1 MTSLTNHTNT
11 TRKGALTMKIPSREY
26 CDALVEKYAVPA
38 PIRRHCA
45 VVERVGEQ
53 IARDLVDAGVPVDVE
68 LVVVG
73 CRLHDAFKAASLR
86 ELIARPEWGYQ
97 PSERELQVWAEL
109 REQFTG
115 VHETIVAAQIL
126 AGEFPEFSEFVA
138 KIGST
143 GNPTY
148 LTERLELKI
157 LHYADWR
164 VQFEE
169 IIDFDDRLEYLR
181 DTYRHEWIDKGATWW
196 EDALAAEK
204 ELEAEIFEDLDY
216 SPGELTD
223 RLRRTSPA
231 GYSLA
236 TGPGSPTPDHD

>member
-1 MTSLTNHTNT
+1 
-11 TRKGALTMKIPSREY
+11 MKIPSREY
-26 CDALVEKYAVPA
+26 CDALVDEYAVPA

-53 IARDLVDAGVPVDVE
+53 LARDLRDTGVPVDVE
-68 LVVVG
+68 LVVIG
-73 CRLHDAFKAASLR
+73 CRLHDAFKAASLP
-86 ELIARPEWGYQ
+86 ELIPRPEWGYE
-97 PSERELQVWAEL
+97 PSDRELRVWAEL
-109 REQFTG
+109 RERFTG

-126 AGEFPEFSEFVA
+126 ADEFPEFSEFVA

-169 IIDFDDRLEYLR
+169 IIDFDDRLDYLR
-181 DTYRHEWIDKGATWW
+181 ETYRHHWIDKGEAWW
-196 EDALAAEK
+196 KDTLAAEK
-204 ELEAEIFEDLDY
+204 ELEAEIFEALDY
-216 SPGELTD
+216 APGELAD
-223 RLRRTSPA
+223 RLRHASPA
-231 GYSLA
+231 A
-236 TGPGSPTPDHD
+236 

>member
-1 MTSLTNHTNT
+1 
-11 TRKGALTMKIPSREY
+11 MKIPSREY
-26 CDALVEKYAVPA
+26 CDALIEEYAVPA

-53 IARDLVDAGVPVDVE
+53 LARDLRDAGVPVNVE

-73 CRLHDAFKAASLR
+73 CRLHDAFKAASLP
-86 ELIARPEWGYQ
+86 ELVARPEWGYE
-97 PSERELQVWAEL
+97 PSDRELEVWAAL
-109 REQFTG
+109 RERFTG
-115 VHETIVAAQIL
+115 MHETIVAAHIL
-126 AGEFPEFSEFVA
+126 ADEFPEFSAFVA

-169 IIDFDDRLEYLR
+169 IIEFDDRLDYLR
-181 DTYRHEWIDKGATWW
+181 DAYRHQWIDRGETWW
-196 EDALAAEK
+196 EDTLAAEK
-204 ELEAEIFEDLDY
+204 KLEAEIFEPLDY
-216 SPGELTD
+216 TPGDLAD
-223 RLRRTSPA
+223 RLQQASQA
-231 GYSLA
+231 A
-236 TGPGSPTPDHD
+236 